1 MKTLIL
7 VTALTLSFQS
17 LASPVR
23 EISSNTEIYIGI
35 TESRAEAYEQGV
47 NTLQQLKL
55 LTGNQ
60 AYKKL
65 NLVNVSTVRNSV
77 RVNDGRVYV
86 DEFADADGSLKYQ
99 AKVKLSYSYK
109 ESGSNR

>member
-1 MKTLIL
+1 MKKLIL

-17 LASPVR
+17 LASPLI
-23 EISSNTEIYIGI
+23 EISRNTEIYIGV
-35 TESRAEAYEQGV
+35 TESRAEAYEKGV

-65 NLVNVSTVRNSV
+65 NIVDSSTVRSSV

-86 DEFADADGSLKYQ
+86 DEFADADVALKYQ
-99 AKVKLSYSYK
+99 TKVKLSYSYK

>member
-1 MKTLIL
+1 MNKLIL
-7 VTALTLSFQS
+7 VTALTLSLQS
-17 LASPVR
+17 LAVSATQ
-23 EISSNTEIYIGI
+23 ISGNTAIY
-35 TESRAEAYEQGV
+35 TAVTASRAEAYEAGV

-60 AYKKL
+60 AYQKL
-65 NLVNVSTVRNSV
+65 NLVNNSTIKNSI

-86 DEFADADGSLKYQ
+86 DEFADADGALKYQ

-109 ESGSNR
+109 EAGSNR